1 MFKVSKCLGNSQ
13 MVKFTKSTIQ
23 FILFSTACL
32 FSTGR
37 ITSHHTF
44 SNIPLK
50 IVFTYD
56 YTNEYVSL

>member
-1 MFKVSKCLGNSQ
+1 

-23 FILFSTACL
+23 FMLFSTACL